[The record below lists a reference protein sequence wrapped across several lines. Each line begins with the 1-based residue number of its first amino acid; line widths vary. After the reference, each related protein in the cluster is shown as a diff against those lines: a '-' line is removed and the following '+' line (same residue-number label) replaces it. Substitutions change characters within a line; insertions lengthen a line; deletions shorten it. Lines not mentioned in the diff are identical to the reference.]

1 MIAAWLFA
9 IRNCGVAMYN
19 LGTCRGCSVLDLV
32 HAFEQTSGVAIP
44 YVIEARRPGGVAVC
58 YSDPSKANR
67 ELGWHAEHDIYDM
80 CRDSWNWQK
89 KKPDG
94 Y

>member
-1 MIAAWLFA
+1 MIAAWPFA
-9 IRNCGVAMYN
+9 IRNCGVLVYN
-19 LGTCRGCSVLDLV
+19 LGTGRGCSVLDLV
-32 HAFEQTSGVAIP
+32 HAFELASGVTIP
-44 YVIEARRPGGVAVC
+44 YVIEARCLGDAAVC
-58 YSDPSKANR
+58 YSDPSKANH

-89 KKPDG
+89 KNPDG